1 MVSSDMIFDTLV
13 TAERHKL
20 PNDRRSE
27 PRVPATG
34 TGRMTVIGPRTL
46 EILEADVLDV
56 SRRGMQLEVGALLE
70 SGSVIELRLRTI
82 SVSCEVAHSRPIG
95 SGRYRVGVI
104 TGYVTALRQEQSE
117 NDLALVRFVRA
128 QARLAPATP

>member
-1 MVSSDMIFDTLV
+1 
-13 TAERHKL
+13 
-20 PNDRRSE
+20 
-27 PRVPATG
+27 
-34 TGRMTVIGPRTL
+34 L
-46 EILEADVLDV
+46 ENLDADVLDV
-56 SRRGMQLEVGALLE
+56 SRQGMQLEVGAFIE

-95 SGRYRVGVI
+95 SGRYRLGVI
-104 TGYVTALRQEQSE
+104 TGYVTALRHEESV